1 MTPQIKAE
9 TTAETLEL
17 ELRTHRPAGWP
28 DLPESWIL
36 PRYDGLSV
44 GNLAATSARA
54 LGATL
59 TAALPPLRADLLGD
73 LTAGVERV
81 VLVVIDALGWL
92 QLQRAMARYPDL
104 VFHKLAESGRL
115 LPITTAFASTTTS
128 VLNTI
133 WSGQPPIR
141 HGVLAYEMF
150 LREWLMAVE
159 SISFSTTHEPFG
171 SRLLDWGFEP
181 EKFVP
186 TPTLGMQLAGQ
197 GLGSYALT
205 FKDFV
210 ETPLALMNYRGA
222 REVYGYAHASD
233 FWVSLRRML
242 RERAGERCFI
252 GAYWSAVDTL
262 GHMYGPLDETGEAEI
277 CSIAHLFETFF
288 LDKLSASARER
299 TLFLLTADHGQITT
313 SSEVG
318 FLLDDHPELRDA
330 LFLPPLG
337 EARVPFFYVRHGA
350 YDRVWA
356 YLHEHFGEHFVFLS
370 RAEVIE
376 RGLLGPDGGKM
387 HTEAPHRLGDIVG
400 IARREAFLTR
410 DPERLEKALRGQHGG
425 LTAEEMMIPLLAARL
440 DA

>member
-1 MTPQIKAE
+1 MNPKLN
-9 TTAETLEL
+9 AETLEL
-17 ELRTHRPAGWP
+17 ELRSHRPAGWP
-28 DLPESWIL
+28 DLPDGWVL

-59 TAALPPLRADLLGD
+59 ADALSPLRADLLGD
-73 LTAGVERV
+73 LTDGVERV
-81 VLVVIDALGWL
+81 VLVVVDALGWL
-92 QLQRAMARYPDL
+92 QLQRAMACYPDL
-104 VFHKLAESGRL
+104 VFHKLAASGRL
-115 LPITTAFASTTTS
+115 LPITTTFASTTTS

-171 SRLLDWGFEP
+171 GRLADWGFEP
-181 EKFVP
+181 QEFVP
-186 TPTLGMQLAGQ
+186 TPTLGMQLAVQ
-197 GLGSYALT
+197 GLSSYALT
-205 FKDFV
+205 FKGFV
-210 ETPLALMNYRGA
+210 ESSLSLMNYRGA

-233 FWVSLRRML
+233 FWVSLRRLL

-277 CSIAHLFETFF
+277 WSLAHLFETFF
-288 LDKLSASARER
+288 LEKLAAPARER

-313 SSEVG
+313 SSSIG
-318 FLLDDHPELRDA
+318 FLLDNHPALRDD
-330 LFLPPLG
+330 LLLPPMG
-337 EARVPFFYVRHGA
+337 ESRVPFFHVRHGA

-356 YLHEHFGEHFVFLS
+356 YLHEHFDEYFIFLP
-370 RAEVIE
+370 REEVIA
-376 RGLLGPDGGKM
+376 RGLLGPDGGRM
-387 HTEAPHRLGDIVG
+387 HAEVPHRLGDIVG
-400 IARREAFLTR
+400 IARRDAFFTR

-425 LTAEEMMIPLLAARL
+425 LTAEEMMVPLLAMRL